1 MSVFSSSNQ
10 PETRG
15 AGGQKRHKII
25 RDALMLAMEREV
37 EVEGKPTKRIVMM
50 AEAIAQKAAAGDI
63 AAFTAVA
70 DRIDGKP
77 KQQIEHSGDAENPV
91 AVAISVAAASLAAK
105 LGAK

>member
-1 MSVFSSSNQ
+1 MPFAKGQSGN
-10 PETRG
+10 P
-15 AGGQKRHKII
+15 GGRKSEKPW
-25 RDALMLAMEREV
+25 RDALMLAVNEATEDGDKKKLRKMADALV
-37 EVEGKPTKRIVMM
+37 EQ
-50 AEAIAQKAAAGDI
+50 AIGGDVAAIKEIG
-63 AAFTAVA
+63 